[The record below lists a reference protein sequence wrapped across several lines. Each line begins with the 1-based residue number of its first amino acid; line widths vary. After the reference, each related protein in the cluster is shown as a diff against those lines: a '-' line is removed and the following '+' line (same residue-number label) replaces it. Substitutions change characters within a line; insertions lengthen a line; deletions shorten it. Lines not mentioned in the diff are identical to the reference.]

1 MKRIAA
7 ILLIIAAL
15 FAPCGCKKTDAKYQ
29 YAFFDIFDTVT
40 ELTIYAENE
49 TAAADA
55 ARAAH
60 ERLIYLNK
68 LFDIYNEYNDAV
80 SLMAVNAS
88 AANAPVSV
96 SEETMA
102 LLKFAKEAYTFTG
115 GRVNAA
121 MGGVLSIWHDYREAG
136 LADEANAQLPPM
148 ELLEKAAEHTD
159 ISSIVLDEANG
170 TVFFT
175 DSMVRLDVGAIAKGF
190 AGQIVT
196 DELNAR
202 IDAGEIS
209 AALISLGGNVCAAGT
224 KPNGEAW
231 QIAVQDPRGSDNAAT
246 ASIASGYVVTS
257 GDYQRYYTVNGV
269 RYNHIIDPD
278 TLMSADKH
286 ASVTVISQDG
296 ALADALSTALFIMD
310 SGEGRALIDS
320 IDDAEALWIAK
331 DGGITRTDGFNIAER
346 LRQTKKDIMIV
357 FVSNKENTV
366 FSSYKYNPIWF
377 IPKNQMQFVE
387 PVVDKIINRM
397 KENEESNSLIQIKMG
412 SRVIEV
418 DIRKIKYFKTEG
430 HYINYFCNDGYKSE
444 SFRCPKCE
452 VEMQLEGLW
461 FVRTHNRYLVNI
473 RQIHSISNNTV
484 ILSNKEEIPI
494 SRAQLD
500 IVKDKFQDYLRSIR

>member
-15 FAPCGCKKTDAKYQ
+15 ITGAGCTQGDAKYQ
-29 YAFFDIFDTVT
+29 YVFFDVFDTVT
-40 ELTIYAENE
+40 ELTIYAKDEA
-49 TAAADA
+49 AAADA
-55 ARAAH
+55 AKAAH
-60 ERLIYLNK
+60 ERLIYLNR
-68 LFDIYNEYNDAV
+68 LYDIYNEYDDAV

-96 SEETMA
+96 SDETMA
-102 LLKFAKEAYTFTG
+102 LLKFAKEAYKLTG

-121 MGGVLSIWHDYREAG
+121 MGSVLSIWHDYREAG
-136 LADEANAQLPPM
+136 LEDEANAQLPPM
-148 ELLEKAAEHTD
+148 ELLKQAAEHTD
-159 ISSIVLDEANG
+159 INSIVLDEANG

-196 DELNAR
+196 
-202 IDAGEIS
+202 GEIS

-286 ASVTVISQDG
+286 ASVTVISSDG

-310 SGEGRALIDS
+310 TGEGRALIDS
-320 IDDAEALWIAK
+320 IADAEALWIAK
-331 DGGITRTDGFNIAER
+331 DGGITRTDGFNIAE
-346 LRQTKKDIMIV
+346 
-357 FVSNKENTV
+357 
-366 FSSYKYNPIWF
+366 
-377 IPKNQMQFVE
+377 
-387 PVVDKIINRM
+387 
-397 KENEESNSLIQIKMG
+397 
-412 SRVIEV
+412 
-418 DIRKIKYFKTEG
+418 
-430 HYINYFCNDGYKSE
+430 
-444 SFRCPKCE
+444 
-452 VEMQLEGLW
+452 
-461 FVRTHNRYLVNI
+461 
-473 RQIHSISNNTV
+473 
-484 ILSNKEEIPI
+484 
-494 SRAQLD
+494 
-500 IVKDKFQDYLRSIR
+500 

>member
-15 FAPCGCKKTDAKYQ
+15 ITGAGCTQGDAKYQ
-29 YAFFDIFDTVT
+29 YVFFDVFDTVT
-40 ELTIYAENE
+40 ELTIYAKDEA
-49 TAAADA
+49 AAADA
-55 ARAAH
+55 AKAAH

-102 LLKFAKEAYTFTG
+102 LLKFAKEAYTLTG

-121 MGGVLSIWHDYREAG
+121 MGSVLSIWHDYREAG
-136 LADEANAQLPPM
+136 LADEANAALPPM
-148 ELLEKAAEHTD
+148 ELLKQAAEHTD
-159 ISSIVLDEANG
+159 INSIVLDEANG

-209 AALISLGGNVCAAGT
+209 AALISLGGNVCAAGA

-286 ASVTVISQDG
+286 ASVTVISSVG

-310 SGEGRALIDS
+310 TDEGRALIDS

-331 DGGITRTDGFNIAER
+331 DGGITRTDGFNIAE
-346 LRQTKKDIMIV
+346 
-357 FVSNKENTV
+357 
-366 FSSYKYNPIWF
+366 
-377 IPKNQMQFVE
+377 
-387 PVVDKIINRM
+387 
-397 KENEESNSLIQIKMG
+397 
-412 SRVIEV
+412 
-418 DIRKIKYFKTEG
+418 
-430 HYINYFCNDGYKSE
+430 
-444 SFRCPKCE
+444 
-452 VEMQLEGLW
+452 
-461 FVRTHNRYLVNI
+461 
-473 RQIHSISNNTV
+473 
-484 ILSNKEEIPI
+484 
-494 SRAQLD
+494 
-500 IVKDKFQDYLRSIR
+500 

>member
-15 FAPCGCKKTDAKYQ
+15 ITGAGCTQGDAKYQ
-29 YAFFDIFDTVT
+29 YVFFDVFDTVT
-40 ELTIYAENE
+40 ELTIYAKDEA
-49 TAAADA
+49 AAADA
-55 ARAAH
+55 AKAAH

-88 AANAPVSV
+88 AAKSPVSV
-96 SEETMA
+96 SDETMA
-102 LLKFAKEAYTFTG
+102 LLKFAKEAYTLTG

-121 MGGVLSIWHDYREAG
+121 MGSVLSIWHDYREAG
-136 LADEANAQLPPM
+136 LADEANAALPPM
-148 ELLEKAAEHTD
+148 ELLKQAAEHTD
-159 ISSIVLDEANG
+159 INSIVLDEANG

-209 AALISLGGNVCAAGT
+209 AALISLGGNVCAAGA

-286 ASVTVISQDG
+286 ASVTVISSVG

-310 SGEGRALIDS
+310 TDEGRALIDS

-331 DGGITRTDGFNIAER
+331 DGGITRTDGFNIAE
-346 LRQTKKDIMIV
+346 
-357 FVSNKENTV
+357 
-366 FSSYKYNPIWF
+366 
-377 IPKNQMQFVE
+377 
-387 PVVDKIINRM
+387 
-397 KENEESNSLIQIKMG
+397 
-412 SRVIEV
+412 
-418 DIRKIKYFKTEG
+418 
-430 HYINYFCNDGYKSE
+430 
-444 SFRCPKCE
+444 
-452 VEMQLEGLW
+452 
-461 FVRTHNRYLVNI
+461 
-473 RQIHSISNNTV
+473 
-484 ILSNKEEIPI
+484 
-494 SRAQLD
+494 
-500 IVKDKFQDYLRSIR
+500 

>member
-7 ILLIIAAL
+7 MLLIIAAL

-40 ELTIYAENE
+40 ELTIYAKDEA
-49 TAAADA
+49 AAADA
-55 ARAAH
+55 AKAAH
-60 ERLIYLNK
+60 ERLIYLNR
-68 LFDIYNEYNDAV
+68 LYDIYNEYDDAV

-88 AANAPVSV
+88 AAKAPVSV
-96 SEETMA
+96 SDETMA
-102 LLKFAKEAYTFTG
+102 LLKFAKEAYTLTG

-121 MGGVLSIWHDYREAG
+121 MGSVLSIWHDYREAG
-136 LADEANAQLPPM
+136 LADEANAALPPM

-159 ISSIVLDEANG
+159 INSIVLDEANG

-190 AGQIVT
+190 AGQLVM
-196 DELNAR
+196 DELSLR
-202 IDAGEIS
+202 IGEGQIS

-231 QIAVQDPRGSDNAAT
+231 QIAVQDPRCGDNAAT

-286 ASVTVISQDG
+286 ASVTVISSDG

-310 SGEGRALIDS
+310 TGEGRALIDS

-331 DGGITRTDGFNIAER
+331 DGGITRTDGFNIAE
-346 LRQTKKDIMIV
+346 
-357 FVSNKENTV
+357 
-366 FSSYKYNPIWF
+366 
-377 IPKNQMQFVE
+377 
-387 PVVDKIINRM
+387 
-397 KENEESNSLIQIKMG
+397 
-412 SRVIEV
+412 
-418 DIRKIKYFKTEG
+418 
-430 HYINYFCNDGYKSE
+430 
-444 SFRCPKCE
+444 
-452 VEMQLEGLW
+452 
-461 FVRTHNRYLVNI
+461 
-473 RQIHSISNNTV
+473 
-484 ILSNKEEIPI
+484 
-494 SRAQLD
+494 
-500 IVKDKFQDYLRSIR
+500 

>member
-29 YAFFDIFDTVT
+29 YAFFDVFDTVT

-49 TAAADA
+49 AAAADA

-68 LFDIYNEYNDAV
+68 LFDIYNEYDDAV

-88 AANAPVSV
+88 AAKAPVSV
-96 SEETMA
+96 SDETMA
-102 LLKFAKEAYTFTG
+102 LLKFAKEAYKLTG

-121 MGGVLSIWHDYREAG
+121 MGSVLSIWHDYREAG

-148 ELLEKAAEHTD
+148 ELLKQAAEHTD
-159 ISSIVLDEANG
+159 INSIVLDEANG

-196 DELNAR
+196 DELKR

-209 AALISLGGNVCAAGT
+209 AALISLGGNVCAAGA

-231 QIAVQDPRGSDNAAT
+231 QIAVQDPRGGDNAAT
-246 ASIASGYVVTS
+246 VSIASGYVVTS

-286 ASVTVISQDG
+286 ASVTVISSDG

-310 SGEGRALIDS
+310 TGEGRALIDS

-331 DGGITRTDGFNIAER
+331 DGGITRTDGFNIAE
-346 LRQTKKDIMIV
+346 
-357 FVSNKENTV
+357 
-366 FSSYKYNPIWF
+366 
-377 IPKNQMQFVE
+377 
-387 PVVDKIINRM
+387 
-397 KENEESNSLIQIKMG
+397 
-412 SRVIEV
+412 
-418 DIRKIKYFKTEG
+418 
-430 HYINYFCNDGYKSE
+430 
-444 SFRCPKCE
+444 
-452 VEMQLEGLW
+452 
-461 FVRTHNRYLVNI
+461 
-473 RQIHSISNNTV
+473 
-484 ILSNKEEIPI
+484 
-494 SRAQLD
+494 
-500 IVKDKFQDYLRSIR
+500 

>member
-29 YAFFDIFDTVT
+29 YAFFDVFDTVT

-49 TAAADA
+49 AAAADA
-55 ARAAH
+55 ARTAH

-68 LFDIYNEYNDAV
+68 LYDIYNEYDDAV

-88 AANAPVSV
+88 AAKAPVSV
-96 SEETMA
+96 SDETMA
-102 LLKFAKEAYTFTG
+102 MLKFAKEAYTLTG

-121 MGGVLSIWHDYREAG
+121 MGSVLSIWHDYREAG
-136 LADEANAQLPPM
+136 LADEANAALPPM

-159 ISSIVLDEANG
+159 INSIVLDEANG

-196 DELNAR
+196 DGLNAR
-202 IDAGEIS
+202 IEAGEIS

-278 TLMSADKH
+278 TLMSADKY
-286 ASVTVISQDG
+286 ASVTVISSDG

-310 SGEGRALIDS
+310 TGEGRALIDS
-320 IDDAEALWIAK
+320 IDGAEALWIAK
-331 DGGITRTDGFNIAER
+331 DGGITRTDGFNIAE
-346 LRQTKKDIMIV
+346 
-357 FVSNKENTV
+357 
-366 FSSYKYNPIWF
+366 
-377 IPKNQMQFVE
+377 
-387 PVVDKIINRM
+387 
-397 KENEESNSLIQIKMG
+397 
-412 SRVIEV
+412 
-418 DIRKIKYFKTEG
+418 
-430 HYINYFCNDGYKSE
+430 
-444 SFRCPKCE
+444 
-452 VEMQLEGLW
+452 
-461 FVRTHNRYLVNI
+461 
-473 RQIHSISNNTV
+473 
-484 ILSNKEEIPI
+484 
-494 SRAQLD
+494 
-500 IVKDKFQDYLRSIR
+500 

>member
-7 ILLIIAAL
+7 MLLIIAAL

-40 ELTIYAENE
+40 ELTIYAKDEA
-49 TAAADA
+49 AAADA
-55 ARAAH
+55 AKAAH
-60 ERLIYLNK
+60 ERLIYLNR
-68 LFDIYNEYNDAV
+68 LYDIYNEYDDAV

-88 AANAPVSV
+88 AAKAPVSV
-96 SEETMA
+96 SDETMA
-102 LLKFAKEAYTFTG
+102 LLKFAKEAYTLTG

-121 MGGVLSIWHDYREAG
+121 MGSVLSIWHDYREAG
-136 LADEANAQLPPM
+136 LADEANAALPPM

-159 ISSIVLDEANG
+159 INSIVLDEANG

-190 AGQIVT
+190 AGQLVM
-196 DELNAR
+196 DELSLR
-202 IDAGEIS
+202 IGEGQIS

-231 QIAVQDPRGSDNAAT
+231 QIAVQNPRGGDNAAT

-310 SGEGRALIDS
+310 TDEGRALIDS

-331 DGGITRTDGFNIAER
+331 DGGITRTDGFNIAE
-346 LRQTKKDIMIV
+346 
-357 FVSNKENTV
+357 
-366 FSSYKYNPIWF
+366 
-377 IPKNQMQFVE
+377 
-387 PVVDKIINRM
+387 
-397 KENEESNSLIQIKMG
+397 
-412 SRVIEV
+412 
-418 DIRKIKYFKTEG
+418 
-430 HYINYFCNDGYKSE
+430 
-444 SFRCPKCE
+444 
-452 VEMQLEGLW
+452 
-461 FVRTHNRYLVNI
+461 
-473 RQIHSISNNTV
+473 
-484 ILSNKEEIPI
+484 
-494 SRAQLD
+494 
-500 IVKDKFQDYLRSIR
+500 

>member
-29 YAFFDIFDTVT
+29 YAFFDVFDTVT
-40 ELTIYAENE
+40 ELTIYAKDEA
-49 TAAADA
+49 AAADA
-55 ARAAH
+55 AKAAH

-68 LFDIYNEYNDAV
+68 LYDIYNEYDDAV

-88 AANAPVSV
+88 AAKAPVSV
-96 SEETMA
+96 SDETMA
-102 LLKFAKEAYTFTG
+102 LLKFAKEAYKLTG

-121 MGGVLSIWHDYREAG
+121 MGSVLSIWHDYREAG
-136 LADEANAQLPPM
+136 LVDEANAALPPM
-148 ELLEKAAEHTD
+148 ELLKQAAEHTD
-159 ISSIVLDEANG
+159 INSIVLDEANG

-246 ASIASGYVVTS
+246 VSIASGYVVTS

-278 TLMSADKH
+278 TLISADKY
-286 ASVTVISQDG
+286 ASVTVVSSNG
-296 ALADALSTALFIMD
+296 ALADALSTALFIAD
-310 SGEGRALIDS
+310 IDEGRAMLSRVDG
-320 IDDAEALWIAK
+320 AEAMWITH
-331 DGGITRTDGFNIAER
+331 DGSITQTGGFNIAE
-346 LRQTKKDIMIV
+346 
-357 FVSNKENTV
+357 
-366 FSSYKYNPIWF
+366 
-377 IPKNQMQFVE
+377 
-387 PVVDKIINRM
+387 
-397 KENEESNSLIQIKMG
+397 
-412 SRVIEV
+412 
-418 DIRKIKYFKTEG
+418 
-430 HYINYFCNDGYKSE
+430 
-444 SFRCPKCE
+444 
-452 VEMQLEGLW
+452 
-461 FVRTHNRYLVNI
+461 
-473 RQIHSISNNTV
+473 
-484 ILSNKEEIPI
+484 
-494 SRAQLD
+494 
-500 IVKDKFQDYLRSIR
+500 

>member
-15 FAPCGCKKTDAKYQ
+15 FAPCGCKKTDDKYQ
-29 YAFFDIFDTVT
+29 YAFFDVFDTVT

-49 TAAADA
+49 TTAADA

-68 LFDIYNEYNDAV
+68 LFDIYNEYDDAV

-88 AANAPVSV
+88 AANAPVGV
-96 SEETMA
+96 SDETMA
-102 LLKFAKEAYTFTG
+102 LLKFAKEAYALTG
-115 GRVNAA
+115 GKVNAA
-121 MGGVLSIWHDYREAG
+121 MGSVLSIWHDYREAG
-136 LADEANAQLPPM
+136 LADEANAQLPSM

-159 ISSIVLDEANG
+159 INSVVLDEAKG
-170 TVFFT
+170 TVFFE
-175 DSMVRLDVGAIAKGF
+175 DDMVRLDVGAIAKGF

-196 DELNAR
+196 DGLNAR
-202 IDAGEIS
+202 IEAGEIS

-246 ASIASGYVVTS
+246 VSIASGYVVTS

-286 ASVTVISQDG
+286 ASVTVISSDG

-310 SGEGRALIDS
+310 TDEGRALIDS

-331 DGGITRTDGFNIAER
+331 DGGITRTDGFNI
-346 LRQTKKDIMIV
+346 
-357 FVSNKENTV
+357 
-366 FSSYKYNPIWF
+366 
-377 IPKNQMQFVE
+377 
-387 PVVDKIINRM
+387 
-397 KENEESNSLIQIKMG
+397 G
-412 SRVIEV
+412 
-418 DIRKIKYFKTEG
+418 
-430 HYINYFCNDGYKSE
+430 
-444 SFRCPKCE
+444 
-452 VEMQLEGLW
+452 
-461 FVRTHNRYLVNI
+461 
-473 RQIHSISNNTV
+473 
-484 ILSNKEEIPI
+484 
-494 SRAQLD
+494 
-500 IVKDKFQDYLRSIR
+500 

>member
-7 ILLIIAAL
+7 MLLIIAAL

-40 ELTIYAENE
+40 ELTVYAASE

-68 LFDIYNEYNDAV
+68 LYDIYNEYDDAV

-88 AANAPVSV
+88 AAKAPVSV
-96 SEETMA
+96 SDETMA
-102 LLKFAKEAYTFTG
+102 LLKFAKEAYTLTG

-121 MGGVLSIWHDYREAG
+121 MGSVLSIWHDYREAG

-148 ELLEKAAEHTD
+148 ELLEQAAEHTD
-159 ISSIVLDEANG
+159 INSIVLDEANG

-209 AALISLGGNVCAAGT
+209 AALISLGGNVCAAGA

-231 QIAVQDPRGSDNAAT
+231 QIAVQDPRGGDNAAT

-286 ASVTVISQDG
+286 ASVTVISSDG
-296 ALADALSTALFIMD
+296 ALADALSTALFIAD
-310 SGEGRALIDS
+310 IDEGRAMLNRVDG
-320 IDDAEALWIAK
+320 AEAMWIAH
-331 DGGITRTDGFNIAER
+331 DGGITRTDGFNIAE
-346 LRQTKKDIMIV
+346 
-357 FVSNKENTV
+357 
-366 FSSYKYNPIWF
+366 
-377 IPKNQMQFVE
+377 
-387 PVVDKIINRM
+387 
-397 KENEESNSLIQIKMG
+397 
-412 SRVIEV
+412 
-418 DIRKIKYFKTEG
+418 
-430 HYINYFCNDGYKSE
+430 
-444 SFRCPKCE
+444 
-452 VEMQLEGLW
+452 
-461 FVRTHNRYLVNI
+461 
-473 RQIHSISNNTV
+473 
-484 ILSNKEEIPI
+484 
-494 SRAQLD
+494 
-500 IVKDKFQDYLRSIR
+500 

>member
-29 YAFFDIFDTVT
+29 YAFFDVFDTVT

-49 TAAADA
+49 AAAADA

-68 LFDIYNEYNDAV
+68 LYDIYNEYDDAV

-88 AANAPVSV
+88 AAKAPVSV
-96 SEETMA
+96 SNETMA
-102 LLKFAKEAYTFTG
+102 LLKFAKEAYALTG

-121 MGGVLSIWHDYREAG
+121 MGSVLSIWHDYREAG
-136 LADEANAQLPPM
+136 LADEANAKLPPM
-148 ELLEKAAEHTD
+148 ELLEQAAEHTD
-159 ISSIVLDEANG
+159 INSIVLDEAKG
-170 TVFFT
+170 TVSFT
-175 DSMVRLDVGAIAKGF
+175 DDMVRLDVGAIAKGF

-202 IDAGEIS
+202 IEAGEIS

-231 QIAVQDPRGSDNAAT
+231 QIAVQNPRGGDNAAT
-246 ASIASGYVVTS
+246 VSIASGYVVTS

-286 ASVTVISQDG
+286 ASVTVISFDG

-310 SGEGRALIDS
+310 TDEGRALIDS
-320 IDDAEALWIAK
+320 IDGAEALWIAK
-331 DGGITRTDGFNIAER
+331 DGGITRTDGFNIAE
-346 LRQTKKDIMIV
+346 
-357 FVSNKENTV
+357 
-366 FSSYKYNPIWF
+366 
-377 IPKNQMQFVE
+377 
-387 PVVDKIINRM
+387 
-397 KENEESNSLIQIKMG
+397 
-412 SRVIEV
+412 
-418 DIRKIKYFKTEG
+418 
-430 HYINYFCNDGYKSE
+430 
-444 SFRCPKCE
+444 
-452 VEMQLEGLW
+452 
-461 FVRTHNRYLVNI
+461 
-473 RQIHSISNNTV
+473 
-484 ILSNKEEIPI
+484 
-494 SRAQLD
+494 
-500 IVKDKFQDYLRSIR
+500 

>member
-29 YAFFDIFDTVT
+29 YAFFDVFDTVT

-68 LFDIYNEYNDAV
+68 LYDIYNEYDDAV

-102 LLKFAKEAYTFTG
+102 LLKFAKEAYTLTG

-121 MGGVLSIWHDYREAG
+121 MGSVLSIWHDYRERG
-136 LADEANAQLPPM
+136 LEDEANAALPPM

-159 ISSIVLDEANG
+159 INSIVLDEANG

-278 TLMSADKH
+278 TLMSADKY
-286 ASVTVISQDG
+286 ASVTVVSSNG
-296 ALADALSTALFIMD
+296 ALADALSTALFIADMD
-310 SGEGRALIDS
+310 EGRAMLSRVDG
-320 IDDAEALWIAK
+320 AEAMWIAH
-331 DGGITRTDGFNIAER
+331 DGSITQTDGFNI
-346 LRQTKKDIMIV
+346 
-357 FVSNKENTV
+357 N
-366 FSSYKYNPIWF
+366 
-377 IPKNQMQFVE
+377 
-387 PVVDKIINRM
+387 
-397 KENEESNSLIQIKMG
+397 
-412 SRVIEV
+412 
-418 DIRKIKYFKTEG
+418 
-430 HYINYFCNDGYKSE
+430 
-444 SFRCPKCE
+444 
-452 VEMQLEGLW
+452 
-461 FVRTHNRYLVNI
+461 
-473 RQIHSISNNTV
+473 
-484 ILSNKEEIPI
+484 
-494 SRAQLD
+494 
-500 IVKDKFQDYLRSIR
+500 

>member
-29 YAFFDIFDTVT
+29 YAFFDVFDTVT
-40 ELTIYAENE
+40 ELTIYAEDE
-49 TAAADA
+49 AVAADA

-68 LFDIYNEYNDAV
+68 LYDIYNEYDGAV
-80 SLMAVNAS
+80 SLMEVNRR
-88 AANAPVSV
+88 AAIAPAEISV
-96 SEETMA
+96 ETMA
-102 LLKFAKEAYTFTG
+102 LLKFAKEAYALTG

-121 MGGVLSIWHDYREAG
+121 MGSVLSIWHDYREAG
-136 LADEANAQLPPM
+136 LANEANAKLPPM
-148 ELLEKAAEHTD
+148 ELLEQAAEHTD
-159 ISSIVLDEANG
+159 INSIVLDEANG

-231 QIAVQDPRGSDNAAT
+231 QIAVQNPRGGDNAAT

-286 ASVTVISQDG
+286 ASVTVISSDG

-310 SGEGRALIDS
+310 TGEGRALIDS

-331 DGGITRTDGFNIAER
+331 DGGITRTDGFNI
-346 LRQTKKDIMIV
+346 
-357 FVSNKENTV
+357 N
-366 FSSYKYNPIWF
+366 
-377 IPKNQMQFVE
+377 
-387 PVVDKIINRM
+387 
-397 KENEESNSLIQIKMG
+397 
-412 SRVIEV
+412 
-418 DIRKIKYFKTEG
+418 
-430 HYINYFCNDGYKSE
+430 
-444 SFRCPKCE
+444 
-452 VEMQLEGLW
+452 
-461 FVRTHNRYLVNI
+461 
-473 RQIHSISNNTV
+473 
-484 ILSNKEEIPI
+484 
-494 SRAQLD
+494 
-500 IVKDKFQDYLRSIR
+500 

>member
-15 FAPCGCKKTDAKYQ
+15 ITGAGCTQGDAKYQ
-29 YAFFDIFDTVT
+29 YVFFDVFDTVT
-40 ELTIYAENE
+40 ELTIYAKDEA
-49 TAAADA
+49 AAADA
-55 ARAAH
+55 AKAAH

-102 LLKFAKEAYTFTG
+102 LLKFAKEAYTLTG

-121 MGGVLSIWHDYREAG
+121 MGSVLSIWHDYRERG
-136 LADEANAQLPPM
+136 LEDEANAQLPPM
-148 ELLEKAAEHTD
+148 ELLKQAAEHTD
-159 ISSIVLDEANG
+159 INSIVLDEANG

-209 AALISLGGNVCAAGT
+209 AALISLGGNVCAAGA

-286 ASVTVISQDG
+286 ASVTVISSVG

-310 SGEGRALIDS
+310 TDEGRALIDS

-331 DGGITRTDGFNIAER
+331 DGGITRTDGFNIAE
-346 LRQTKKDIMIV
+346 
-357 FVSNKENTV
+357 
-366 FSSYKYNPIWF
+366 
-377 IPKNQMQFVE
+377 
-387 PVVDKIINRM
+387 
-397 KENEESNSLIQIKMG
+397 
-412 SRVIEV
+412 
-418 DIRKIKYFKTEG
+418 
-430 HYINYFCNDGYKSE
+430 
-444 SFRCPKCE
+444 
-452 VEMQLEGLW
+452 
-461 FVRTHNRYLVNI
+461 
-473 RQIHSISNNTV
+473 
-484 ILSNKEEIPI
+484 
-494 SRAQLD
+494 
-500 IVKDKFQDYLRSIR
+500 

>member
-7 ILLIIAAL
+7 MLLIIAAL

-29 YAFFDIFDTVT
+29 YAFFDVFDTVT
-40 ELTIYAENE
+40 ELTIYAKDEA
-49 TAAADA
+49 AAADA
-55 ARAAH
+55 AKAAH

-68 LFDIYNEYNDAV
+68 LFDIYNEYNNAV

-102 LLKFAKEAYTFTG
+102 LLKFAKEAYTLTG

-121 MGGVLSIWHDYREAG
+121 MGSVLSIWHDYREAG
-136 LADEANAQLPPM
+136 LADEANAALPPM

-190 AGQIVT
+190 AGQLVM
-196 DELNAR
+196 DELSLR
-202 IDAGEIS
+202 IGEGQIS
-209 AALISLGGNVCAAGT
+209 AALISLGGNVCAAGA
-224 KPNGEAW
+224 KPNGEEW
-231 QIAVQDPRGSDNAAT
+231 HIAVQSPRGEGNAAT
-246 ASIASGYVVTS
+246 VSIASGYVITS

-286 ASVTVISQDG
+286 ASVTVISSDG

-310 SGEGRALIDS
+310 TDEGRALIDS

-331 DGGITRTDGFNIAER
+331 DGGITRTDGFNIAE
-346 LRQTKKDIMIV
+346 
-357 FVSNKENTV
+357 
-366 FSSYKYNPIWF
+366 
-377 IPKNQMQFVE
+377 
-387 PVVDKIINRM
+387 
-397 KENEESNSLIQIKMG
+397 
-412 SRVIEV
+412 
-418 DIRKIKYFKTEG
+418 
-430 HYINYFCNDGYKSE
+430 
-444 SFRCPKCE
+444 
-452 VEMQLEGLW
+452 
-461 FVRTHNRYLVNI
+461 
-473 RQIHSISNNTV
+473 
-484 ILSNKEEIPI
+484 
-494 SRAQLD
+494 
-500 IVKDKFQDYLRSIR
+500 